1 MPKPS
6 KQQIADF
13 KRVKASLRPP
23 RKKSNPKNLAKTSKK
38 GAYAPSKKKAMMI
51 RNAPFKETK
60 IREAYEIAARNAS
73 VDPRDFA
80 VVDLGVATINY
91 VSIPV
96 NPFYRMSM
104 GIREDQAIGRSEYGK
119 WLKCKYAVKFPT
131 SATQITEPMRVYQ
144 VHGWLKAPLNFTATT
159 TPTEGGATQADMATH
174 LQHQLEQY
182 FDAAQDKL
190 SFLPKNLNL
199 KILSYKQLT
208 TNRNKQLTGGF
219 PVSTF
224 GGIDVVSSSCS
235 WRIMR
240 KIQRSVGTPSAPND
254 NSDTTDTQNLY
265 PNHSWLPFLYLY
277 TPDDGA
283 VVGVPNKLQIA
294 HNSIYYYTDS

>member
-1 MPKPS
+1 MPK
-6 KQQIADF
+6 A
-13 KRVKASLRPP
+13 KRTFPKSQTPWA
-23 RKKSNPKNLAKTSKK
+23 KKSRAKNPKNLAKTTVK
-38 GAYAPSKKKAMMI
+38 GAYNRKKKKNMMI

-60 IREAYEIAARNAS
+60 IREAYEIAARNITP
-73 VDPRDFA
+73 DPRLFTA
-80 VVDLGVATINY
+80 VDLGVATINY
-91 VSIPV
+91 TSIPL

-104 GIREDQAIGRSEYGK
+104 GIREDQVTGRSEYGK
-119 WLKCKYAVKFPT
+119 WLKCKYSIKFPT

-144 VHGWLKAPLNFTATT
+144 VHGWLKVPLSFTATT
-159 TPTEGGATQADMATH
+159 TPTEGGATQPNMATH
-174 LQHQLEQY
+174 IENQLAQY

-190 SFLPKNLNL
+190 SFIPKNTNI
-199 KILSYKQLT
+199 KILSYRQLT

-224 GGIDVVSSSCS
+224 GGIDVVSSSVS
-235 WRIMR
+235 WKIMR
-240 KIQRSVGTPSAPND
+240 KIQRSVGTPAAPND